1 LRTATMRSSSSD
13 GRRKGTYLLEER
25 KFRGL

>member
-13 GRRKGTYLLEER
+13 GRRQGTYLLEER